1 MNVINVYIYIYIHTY
16 ISGFPTGV
24 EDMGCKFTKNE
35 CLHTYCAFSRNHV
48 MEGCYTFQWGSLF
61 FRWWGFIFNWGGG
74 GPPWRASFLMWGV
87 WKKYHGMGGDAPP
100 STGKP
105 VFENIKW
112 MYKEY

>member
-1 MNVINVYIYIYIHTY
+1 MYIYISIYIH
-16 ISGFPTGV
+16 IFQGFPQVLRTWAANLLKMNVFTHIVLSLGIMLWKGATHFNGGV
-24 EDMGCKFTKNE
+24 C
-35 CLHTYCAFSRNHV
+35 FSDGGV
-48 MEGCYTFQWGSLF
+48 SFLIGGV
-61 FRWWGFIFNWGGG
+61 GGG
-74 GPPWRASFLMWGV
+74 TPWRASFLMWGV